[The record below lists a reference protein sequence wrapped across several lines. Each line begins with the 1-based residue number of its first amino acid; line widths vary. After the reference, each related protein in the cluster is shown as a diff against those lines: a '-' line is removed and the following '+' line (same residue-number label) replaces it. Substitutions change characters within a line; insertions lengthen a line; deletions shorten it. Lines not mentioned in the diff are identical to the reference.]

1 VTNYHL
7 PNPTSDHNPI
17 LLVFGSYFDYR
28 NDSRNS
34 TILKR
39 FEHIWLQDPQ
49 SFNIIKDEWTNS
61 SEDTNTKLQKAFSKV
76 YQGGQDTYGNVARQ
90 IKDLQQQIHNM
101 KTKVPNKNDLE
112 QIQHMEA
119 NLDNL
124 FKHEETWWAQRAKAN

>member
-1 VTNYHL
+1 
-7 PNPTSDHNPI
+7 
-17 LLVFGSYFDYR
+17 
-28 NDSRNS
+28 
-34 TILKR
+34 
-39 FEHIWLQDPQ
+39 
-49 SFNIIKDEWTNS
+49 
-61 SEDTNTKLQKAFSKV
+61 V

-124 FKHEETWWAQRAKAN
+124 LKHEETWWAQRAKAN